1 MMVPPKPKKHSMNSI
16 RIPDCDETWAV
27 VLAAGEGRRLR
38 GLTTTAAG
46 ETIPKQFCS
55 INRRE
60 CLLELALERATAVA
74 SPEQICTIVASQH
87 RRWWQQPLKGM
98 SSRNIFVQPTN
109 RGTAIGAALSLLHI
123 EQINPNATVVLLP
136 ADHFVRDEEIL
147 ATSLRYAARSA
158 AMGPETIYLL
168 GAEPDSADTELG
180 YIVPARCDQSGV
192 ADVREFVEK
201 PDDRLAQKLI
211 SSGALWNMFIV
222 AGRVETLLNL
232 LDKAFNFV
240 SVMRGV
246 MQGDGAGA
254 VEAMARLYGEL
265 PFVDFSR
272 DLLSHYP
279 GYLKVQAVPPCGWKD
294 LGTPTQLLATV
305 EDARRRFA
313 LVYRDR
319 PPALYLDL
327 ASVAG
332 A

>member
-1 MMVPPKPKKHSMNSI
+1 MVSSKRQKARMNSLH
-16 RIPDCDETWAV
+16 IPDSNENWAV
-27 VLAAGEGRRLR
+27 VLAAGDGRRLR
-38 GLTTTAAG
+38 GITTTAAG

-55 INRRE
+55 INRTE
-60 CLLELALERATAVA
+60 CLLEVALERATAVA
-74 SPEQICTIVASQH
+74 SSEQICTIVAAQH
-87 RRWWQQPLKGM
+87 RRWWHQPLKRL
-98 SSRNIFVQPTN
+98 SSRNIFVQPAN
-109 RGTAIGAALSLLHI
+109 RGTAIGTALSLLHI
-123 EQINPNATVVLLP
+123 ERINPNATVVLLP

-147 ATSLRYAARSA
+147 AKSLRYAARSA
-158 AMGPETIYLL
+158 AKDPSTVYLL

-180 YIVPARCDQSGV
+180 YIVPARGDQSDG

-222 AGRVETLLNL
+222 AARAETLLNL

-240 SVMRGV
+240 SVMRNA
-246 MQGDGAGA
+246 MQGSGTGA
-254 VEAMARLYGEL
+254 VGAMARLYAEL

-279 GYLKVQAVPPCGWKD
+279 GYLKVQSVPPCGWKD
-294 LGTPTQLLATV
+294 LGTPKQVIATV
-305 EDARRRFA
+305 DDALRRSGQGR
-313 LVYRDR
+313 RDT
-319 PPALYLDL
+319 PPAMYLDL

>member
-1 MMVPPKPKKHSMNSI
+1 MNSI
-16 RIPDCDETWAV
+16 PIPDSEETWAV

-74 SPEQICTIVASQH
+74 KPEQICTIVASQH
-87 RRWWQQPLKGM
+87 RRWWQQLLKRM
-98 SSRNIFVQPTN
+98 SPRNIVVQPAN
-109 RGTAIGAALSLLHI
+109 RGTAIGTALSLLHI
-123 EQINPNATVVLLP
+123 ERINPNATVLLLP
-136 ADHFVRDEEIL
+136 ADHFVRDEETL
-147 ATSLRYAARSA
+147 AKSLRHAARSA
-158 AMGPETIYLL
+158 VMGPATVYLL

-180 YIVPARCDQSGV
+180 YIVPARGDHSDG

-201 PDDRLAQKLI
+201 PDDRLAQRLI

-222 AGRVETLLNL
+222 AGRAETLLNL

-240 SVMRGV
+240 SVMRSV
-246 MQGDGAGA
+246 MQVSGAGEA
-254 VEAMARLYGEL
+254 GAMARLYAEL

-279 GYLKVQAVPPCGWKD
+279 GYLKVQSVPPCGWKD
-294 LGTPTQLLATV
+294 LGTPTQVMATV
-305 EDARRRFA
+305 EDAGLRFA
-313 LVYRDR
+313 LGQRETR
-319 PPALYLDL
+319 PAAMYLDL
-327 ASVAG
+327 SGVAG

>member
-1 MMVPPKPKKHSMNSI
+1 MSSMH
-16 RIPDCDETWAV
+16 IPDSDETWAV

-38 GLTTTAAG
+38 SLTTTAAG

-55 INRRE
+55 INRTE
-60 CLLELALERATAVA
+60 CLLELALQRATAVA
-74 SPEQICTIVASQH
+74 KPEQICTIVASQH
-87 RRWWQQPLKGM
+87 RRWWQQPLKRM
-98 SSRNIFVQPTN
+98 ASRNIFVQPAD
-109 RGTAIGAALSLLHI
+109 RGTAIGTALSLLHL
-123 EQINPNATVVLLP
+123 ESINPNATVVLLP
-136 ADHFVRDEEIL
+136 ADHSVRYEDIL
-147 ATSLRYAARSA
+147 AKSLRHAARSA
-158 AMGPETIYLL
+158 AMGPSTVYLL
-168 GAEPDSADTELG
+168 GAEPDCADTELG
-180 YIVPARCDQSGV
+180 YIVPGPGDQSDG

-240 SVMRGV
+240 SVMRSV
-246 MQGDGAGA
+246 MRGSGAGD
-254 VEAMARLYGEL
+254 VGTMARLYSEL

-279 GYLKVQAVPPCGWKD
+279 GYLKVQSVPPCGWKD
-294 LGTPTQLLATV
+294 LGTPKQVIATV
-305 EDARRRFA
+305 EDALRCCGPGQRETS
-313 LVYRDR
+313 
-319 PPALYLDL
+319 PAMYLDL